1 MRLFGPDAVVGVF
14 RGFSASGMEFHADL
28 VLPYRDELQSIPM
41 HGQFVLVQLEHEDEA
56 VLGRITSVSAEGRLV
71 SPIGEDYAIRAMRD
85 DRPIPDELRDQYL
98 KYRVDIR
105 VLGVERL
112 AGDKLIFVPSH
123 RRLPHVGAKVALC
136 SPEVL
141 REVANA
147 SGSDAVNS
155 AAEIGFLAFGEFVY
169 AGDDPRV
176 QAEDWM
182 RVLHPSI
189 LPRFEA
195 AQLVSRR
202 TFVFAR
208 AGFGK
213 SNLIKLLFSRLYA
226 GDPVLP
232 SRNGPAPV
240 GTVIFDPDGEYFWP
254 DSGGRPGLADVPLL
268 TERIVVF
275 TSQKPPSPAYGSFAV
290 DSVKLDIRQL
300 SAQRVI
306 GIALPADRQ
315 DQQNVTKLK
324 SLGPDRWRQL
334 VDLIAAHRYDADP
347 AEVRRLC
354 GIKTANEELQTN
366 AIISNMTRVVEA
378 LHDPSSQLLRAL
390 MTALRAGKLCVVD
403 ISQLRGQ
410 RGLQL
415 ASIILA
421 EIFSHNQRE
430 FTKAI
435 PHNVPCIAVIEE
447 AQAVLGAGGS
457 GSGSAS
463 EDNPFVSWV
472 KEGRK
477 YGLGAVLVTQQP
489 GSIPAELLSQGD
501 NFFVFHLLSAGD
513 LAVLKRANAHFSD
526 DLLATLLNEP
536 LVGHGIF
543 WSSAA
548 GTDRGARPYPLPI
561 RVLSFEAEHRILRDP
576 AYNGEAV
583 DCYASRL
590 RATFRSALA
599 AAGAST
605 GSGGQRTGL
614 DTRPV
619 ARSGIDT
626 VLEELAADAAA
637 AAPGPTDVEAA
648 YRAAAIDAL
657 RERPEFARHLSSAEG
672 LAWGRVQAWLA
683 QAAPPEEVV
692 GNRFDWARPVVLPAL
707 IAILGPQGS
716 GWRTESRPRPDRP
729 GSSQTWIHR
738 TETAG
743 FSSQATPPEDSSS

>member
-1 MRLFGPDAVVGVF
+1 
-14 RGFSASGMEFHADL
+14 
-28 VLPYRDELQSIPM
+28 
-41 HGQFVLVQLEHEDEA
+41 
-56 VLGRITSVSAEGRLV
+56 
-71 SPIGEDYAIRAMRD
+71 MRD

-136 SPEVL
+136 SSEIL

-147 SGSDAVNS
+147 SGSDAIDTA

-169 AGDDPRV
+169 AGDDPRG
-176 QAEDWM
+176 QPEDWM
-182 RVLHPSI
+182 VVLHPPI
-189 LPRFEA
+189 LPRFQA

-226 GDPVLP
+226 GSPVLP

-240 GTVIFDPDGEYFWP
+240 GTIIFDPDGEYFWP
-254 DSGGRPGLADVPLL
+254 DSGGRPGLADVAAL
-268 TERIVVF
+268 TERTVVF
-275 TSQKPPSPAYGSFAV
+275 TSQQPPSPAYGSFVV

-324 SLGPDRWRQL
+324 SLGPDRWSRL
-334 VDLIAAHRYDADP
+334 VDLIAAHRYDTDP

-354 GIKTANEELQTN
+354 GIKPANEELQTN
-366 AIISNMTRVVEA
+366 AIIANMTRIVDA

-447 AQAVLGAGGS
+447 AQAVLAPGGS
-457 GSGSAS
+457 GSGAGSAAA
-463 EDNPFVSWV
+463 EDSPFVSWV

-513 LAVLKRANAHFSD
+513 LAALKRANAHFSD

-561 RVLSFEAEHRILRDP
+561 RVLSFEAENRILRDP
-576 AYNGEAV
+576 AYNGDAV

-599 AAGAST
+599 AAGAGT
-605 GSGGQRTGL
+605 GSAARGTGR
-614 DTRPV
+614 DPRPV
-619 ARSGIDT
+619 ARSGIDL

-657 RERPEFARHLSSAEG
+657 RKKRPEFARHLSSAEG
-672 LAWGRVQAWLA
+672 LSWGRVQAWLA

-707 IAILGPQGS
+707 IAILGPQGAS
-716 GWRTESRPRPDRP
+716 WRTESRPRPDRP
-729 GSSQTWIHR
+729 GSSQTWIHL
-738 TETAG
+738 TETAE
-743 FSSQATPPEDSSS
+743 FFTQATPPEDPRPRG